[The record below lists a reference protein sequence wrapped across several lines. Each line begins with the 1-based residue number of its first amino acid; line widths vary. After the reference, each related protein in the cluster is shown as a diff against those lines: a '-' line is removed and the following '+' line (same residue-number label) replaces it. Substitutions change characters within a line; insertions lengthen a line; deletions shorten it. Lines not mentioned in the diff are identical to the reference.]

1 MYLFQCKDKSGAQ
14 AKIRVSSVD
23 WALPGAVAFECTHD
37 ELACRLLTRCRSDSS
52 GYFNLLA
59 GCKPLQV
66 EQWLEY
72 LLEKGDITE
81 LDIKVLLPGE
91 SSYTAALELTA
102 EESQSLLDLFYRIGK
117 FNRLQITRYMKQR
130 GNAALLST
138 RYGKDELERFRL
150 LNEVIRILSRS
161 RRSA

>member
-66 EQWLEY
+66 EQWLEAS
-72 LLEKGDITE
+72 E
-81 LDIKVLLPGE
+81 
-91 SSYTAALELTA
+91 A
-102 EESQSLLDLFYRIGK
+102 
-117 FNRLQITRYMKQR
+117 N
-130 GNAALLST
+130 
-138 RYGKDELERFRL
+138 
-150 LNEVIRILSRS
+150 RS
-161 RRSA
+161 RMARVEQAWTKVALPVAVPCVELLLQVRGCGLANPRFCVPKS

>member
-72 LLEKGDITE
+72 LLEKGYLATPKTHSNF
-81 LDIKVLLPGE
+81 LD
-91 SSYTAALELTA
+91 
-102 EESQSLLDLFYRIGK
+102 SLQF
-117 FNRLQITRYMKQR
+117 
-130 GNAALLST
+130 
-138 RYGKDELERFRL
+138 
-150 LNEVIRILSRS
+150 
-161 RRSA
+161 SAT